1 MRKNFSYL
9 QQNNIMNKFNIFRN
23 IKEKYL
29 LLGLIAIY
37 TIFLTG
43 CNPLLSA
50 ANQNKVPQLVQSI
63 LEDPK
68 TFNPVISQDA
78 TSSSVGSMI
87 FDGLITENPLTGK
100 TEPALAESW
109 TISEDKLKV
118 IFTLRKNLKWS
129 DGETI
134 TADDV
139 VFSFNQL
146 YFNEEIPTS
155 AKDTLRIGQSKELP
169 TVKKLNDLQ
178 IEFTLPEP
186 FAPFF
191 SSVGQEI
198 LPEHILKDT
207 IENRNQ
213 DGDLVFLSTW
223 AVDTPPSEIITSS
236 AYKIKEYDTSQ
247 RIIFE
252 ANPYYW
258 KKGNNGE
265 SLPHI
270 QQVVW
275 EIVESQ
281 DTSLLQF
288 RSGGLDSIGVS
299 PEYFSLLK
307 KEEKRGDYTIYNGGA
322 QYGTVYITFNL
333 NQATRNGKPLVD
345 PIKSKWFNNVK
356 FRQAVAYGLDR
367 QRMINNIFRGLG
379 EPQTSPISVQ
389 SPFYYDGLQGYEYN
403 PEKAKK
409 LLISAGF
416 KYNEQGEL
424 FDSEGNRVS
433 FVLNTNAGN
442 KTRESMGSQIKAD
455 LKKIGIQVD
464 FKPLAF
470 NVLVNNLSNSLEWEC
485 ILLGLTGGNE
495 PNSGANI
502 WFTDGNLHMFNQ
514 DAGPG
519 QTPLEGRVI
528 APWEEEIAQLFIDGA
543 REVDFAQRKAIY
555 AKIQTLVEE
564 KVPFIYLINP
574 LALSAVR
581 NRIQP
586 IEFSAL
592 GGAFWNLEE
601 LKILD

>member
-1 MRKNFSYL
+1 M
-9 QQNNIMNKFNIFRN
+9 IMNKFNILRN
-23 IKEKYL
+23 LQQKSVVL
-29 LLGLIAIY
+29 TLIAIY
-37 TIFLTG
+37 TIFLAG
-43 CNPLLSA
+43 CNPLLSE
-50 ANQNKVPQLVQSI
+50 ANKDKVPQLVQSI

-87 FDGLITENPLTGK
+87 FDGLVTENPLTGEI
-100 TEPALAESW
+100 EPELAESW
-109 TISEDKLKV
+109 TVSEDKLKV
-118 IFTLRKNLKWS
+118 VFTLRKNLKWS
-129 DGETI
+129 DGEPI

-146 YFNEEIPTS
+146 YFNEEVPAS
-155 AKDTLRIGQSKELP
+155 AKDTLKIGQSKELP
-169 TVKKLNDLQ
+169 QVKKLNELE

-198 LPEHILKDT
+198 LPEHILKKT
-207 IENRNQ
+207 IDNRNQ
-213 DGDLVFLSTW
+213 DGDLIFLSTW
-223 AVDTPPSEIITSS
+223 AVDTPPSEIVASS
-236 AYKIKEYDTSQ
+236 AYKLKEYKTSQ

-258 KKGNNGE
+258 KQGDDGE
-265 SLPHI
+265 TLPHI
-270 QQVVW
+270 QKVVW
-275 EIVESQ
+275 EIVKSQ

-288 RSGGLDSIGVS
+288 RSGGLDSISVS

-307 KEEKRGDYTIYNGGA
+307 KEEDRGNYTIYNGGA
-322 QYGTVYITFNL
+322 RYGTTYITFNL
-333 NQATRNGKPLVD
+333 NQGSRNGKPLVD

-356 FRQAVAYGLDR
+356 FRQAVAYGIDR

-403 PEKAKK
+403 PEKAQK

-416 KYNEQGEL
+416 NYNSG
-424 FDSEGNRVS
+424 SNS
-433 FVLNTNAGN
+433 I
-442 KTRESMGSQIKAD
+442 RESMGSQIQED

-464 FKPLAF
+464 LQPLAF
-470 NVLVNNLSNSLEWEC
+470 NVLVGNLSNSLEWEC
-485 ILLGLTGGNE
+485 VLLGLTGGNE
-495 PNSGANI
+495 PNGGANI
-502 WFTDGNLHMFNQ
+502 WFPDGNLHMFNQ

-543 REVDFAQRKAIY
+543 RELDLEKRQAIY
-555 AKIQTLVEE
+555 AEIQTLVEE
-564 KVPFIYLINP
+564 KVPFIYLVNP
-574 LALSAVR
+574 FALSAVR
-581 NRIQP
+581 NRVYP
-586 IEFSAL
+586 IEYSAL
-592 GGAFWNLEE
+592 AGAFWNLEE
-601 LKILD
+601 LKITE